1 MKTSLRFASSAS
13 RRIWSWAAF
22 GAVGLV
28 LTATWAAGVAN
39 TSGTAGTV
47 ASSDPIVAAAP
58 SSSTDRFAAAV
69 AVGQDASFP
78 ADFSGRWA
86 VIPNDATISPGTD
99 TVNYEM
105 FFIDLTTFTTGNYFV
120 EIGLKPTPPPAGFTA
135 LQVEWVIDEVGVA
148 ETCANAD
155 LAAASA
161 TASKRK
167 TLYADNLD
175 NSVVFN
181 NLAFNTRHCIGVIA
195 TNTAL
200 ADDVDGTFM
209 RRNATGGTFVGT
221 MPSFVAIVNEHT

>member
-1 MKTSLRFASSAS
+1 MNATPLRFASRAS
-13 RRIWSWAAF
+13 RRVWSWAAF
-22 GAVGLV
+22 GTVGLV

-47 ASSDPIVAAAP
+47 GSSAPIVASAP
-58 SSSTDRFAAAV
+58 SSSTDRFASAV
-69 AVGQDASFP
+69 AVGHDTSFP
-78 ADFSGRWA
+78 VNFSGRWA
-86 VIPNDATISPGTD
+86 VVPTETAAAGD
-99 TVNYEM
+99 TANYEM
-105 FFIDLTTFTTGNYFV
+105 FLVDLTSFTTGNYFV

-135 LQVEWVIDEVGVA
+135 LQVEWVIDSVGVA
-148 ETCANAD
+148 ETCAQAD
-155 LAAASA
+155 LATASA
-161 TASKRK
+161 TASNKK

-195 TNTAL
+195 TGTAI
-200 ADDVDGTFM
+200 ADDVDGTFI